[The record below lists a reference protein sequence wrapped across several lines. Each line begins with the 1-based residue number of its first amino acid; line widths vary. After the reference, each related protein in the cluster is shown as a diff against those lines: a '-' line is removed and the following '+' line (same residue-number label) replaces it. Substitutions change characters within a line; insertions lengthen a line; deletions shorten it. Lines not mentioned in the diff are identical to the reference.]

1 MAQAI
6 LTVLLVVVLV
16 AYGALFALW
25 NQQVVPVVGA
35 SLSLQPGGPGW
46 VTAMPLFVL
55 PIVGLAVGAILMAI
69 VMGGPWS
76 GMKRTV
82 AATRERLAA
91 EQARAKELARRLK
104 ACQAQL
110 KVAPATMATAT
121 VADDEDREDAVEVS
135 GVT

>member
-6 LTVLLVVVLV
+6 LTVLLVVILV

-46 VTAMPLFVL
+46 AADMPLFVL
-55 PIVGLAVGAILMAI
+55 PIAGLAVGAVLMAI
-69 VMGGPWS
+69 IMGGPWAT
-76 GMKRTV
+76 MKRTV

-110 KVAPATMATAT
+110 KAAPGAMATAA
-121 VADDEDREDAVEVS
+121 VAADEEDEDAVEVS
-135 GVT
+135 EAT